1 MFLTAANLITITRI
15 LLILPFTICLLKDNQ
30 ADRGD
35 YFRWAA
41 LGLFV
46 LIAASDALD
55 GILARAKNQ
64 ATQLGAFLDPLA
76 DKLMITVTAIL
87 LALPQ
92 TAVAGFRLPFT
103 VVVLILGKD
112 ILLVIGFAVTYFI
125 TQSIHIKPVWAGK
138 TSTLLQ
144 IVMVLSILIGPEM
157 SRMAS
162 FWPIWTRVVWW
173 LTAFLAIT
181 ATFIYICRGIQ
192 YIEAFHSKPADNK

>member
-30 ADRGD
+30 PGQGD

-41 LGLFV
+41 IGIFA
-46 LIAASDALD
+46 LIAVSDALD
-55 GILARAKNQ
+55 GWLARSRHQ
-64 ATQLGAFLDPLA
+64 TTQLGAFLDPLA

-92 TAVAGFRLPFT
+92 TAVTDFRLPFT

-112 ILLVIGFAVTYFI
+112 ILLMIGFAITYFI

-138 TSTLLQ
+138 ISTLFQ
-144 IVMVLSILIGPEM
+144 IIMVSSILIGPEM
-157 SRMAS
+157 SRWFA
-162 FWPIWTRVVWW
+162 FWPIWTRIVWW
-173 LTAFLAIT
+173 TTAFLAIT
-181 ATFIYICRGIQ
+181 ATFVYIYRGIQ
-192 YIEAFHSKPADNK
+192 YIETFHSKPADNK

>member
-15 LLILPFTICLLKDNQ
+15 LLILPFTICLLKDNEPGQ
-30 ADRGD
+30 GD

-41 LGLFV
+41 IGLFA

-55 GILARAKNQ
+55 GYLARVKNQ
-64 ATQLGAFLDPLA
+64 TTQLGAFLDPLA

-112 ILLVIGFAVTYFI
+112 ILLIIGFAITYFI

-138 TSTLLQ
+138 ISTLLQ
-144 IVMVLSILIGPEM
+144 IVMVSSILIGPEM
-157 SRMAS
+157 SRLLA
-162 FWPIWTRVVWW
+162 FWPIWTRIVWW
-173 LTAFLAIT
+173 TTAILAIT
-181 ATFIYICRGIQ
+181 ATFVYIYRGIQ
-192 YIEAFHSKPADNK
+192 YIETFHSRPADNK